1 MQIESVD
8 VITGYCTV
16 PFHNKVK
23 FSKVDGCVKYDK
35 TISAY
40 VLGDMLSFLF
50 FKIHVPVNTKYI
62 YIF

>member
-1 MQIESVD
+1 MQIESVG
-8 VITGYCTV
+8 VITGWC
-16 PFHNKVK
+16 KVK

-35 TISAY
+35 TISVY